1 MVGQDVA
8 EVPDAPVARVQEIEA
23 DAGRV
28 RVPRR
33 GNEILKAV
41 KEDGH
46 VHFRDRRAAR
56 REQRVPVRGPEI
68 SDFPPRDFDMER
80 STAGSSEGGRV
91 SGLRETTQVK
101 VREGEPEVTLE
112 IINEPCDGP
121 GSAEQDR
128 GHSDC
133 DDESPRAAQG
143 LPPRNGGPWPPCSL
157 RTGIRVP
164 AI

>member
-8 EVPDAPVARVQEIEA
+8 QVPDTPIARVQEIKA

-28 RVPRR
+28 RVPRG

-46 VHFRDRRAAR
+46 VEFRNRGTAR

-68 SDFPPRDFDMER
+68 PNLPARDFDMER

-91 SGLRETTQVK
+91 SGLCETTEVK

-112 IINEPCDGP
+112 VINEARDGP

-143 LPPRNGGPWPPCSL
+143 PPPKEWGPWPPCSL